1 MTKLGEPRK
10 IRPAKKSAFVHTPT
24 LGTGE
29 DPPLGLGYFVGY
41 AAKQTAFGLVA
52 CVAAGLIL
60 TAFFGMASVFTS
72 YQIELTLIW
81 KVIGFILVFYVSV
94 LWFCAICVGCL
105 IMIPVEI
112 WRFGHRRTQT
122 DPKTDVPAEGLWDR
136 FLDGPVSP

>member
-10 IRPAKKSAFVHTPT
+10 IRPAKKSAFVHAPSS
-24 LGTGE
+24 GTGE
-29 DPPLGLGYFVGY
+29 DPSLGLGYFVGY

-52 CVAAGLIL
+52 YVAAGLML

-72 YQIELTLIW
+72 VQIELTLIW
-81 KVIGFILVFYVSV
+81 KVIGFFLVLYVSV

-122 DPKTDVPAEGLWDR
+122 DPKTGAPAERLWDR
-136 FLDGPVSP
+136 SLDGPEPP